1 MDVSVIKT
9 QFIFFSFFIV
19 LVLLQFIFYVP
30 NLFNTLSLFVFLY
43 YLYLLFKNNKRIE
56 LCIYF
61 QLLFAILCAVI
72 PEWLFEIYPIYLAE
86 LSEVSYSTGGIT
98 RQVFYQ
104 FILVS
109 TSLFVFSY
117 RFKAADI
124 EIRKPSKR
132 MIYAMYVFLFLIF
145 SISLYG
151 FIIYGTAISNQMFR
165 FEYWSDV
172 VTNPVVKLAHSF
184 YVIASLILSII
195 YLWKP
200 RIAIW
205 GFIVLLLFTIMG
217 GDKFTPFMT
226 YLIWFLA
233 VIYITGRLSKKLL
246 KKIILLLIL
255 FIFMISVLVVYHYSD
270 LLGNT
275 TIPVFELVLGRIA
288 AQGQVWWGVDKIV
301 ELSLYPNAVDDFF
314 KEVSLFFSSADL
326 YDKDTVG
333 MYRVMNLISTND
345 RVTKYLFSGI
355 RFTEGWPGVGLW
367 YFGYVWLALVQI
379 LAGIIYGVWGRYMYK
394 AIRYSDFIMCI
405 LLMKLGQNITEAFV
419 MGNMY
424 VLFGSSTAICISLIF
439 IYRWAC
445 KVFRYNET
453 NRRDGNV
460 FYNKS

>member
-9 QFIFFSFFIV
+9 QLIFFLFFSV
-19 LVLLQFIFYVP
+19 LILLQFIFQMP
-30 NLFNTLSLFVFLY
+30 NLFNTLSLFTFLF
-43 YLYLLFKNNKRIE
+43 YLFLLLKNKKIE
-56 LCIYF
+56 TCIYF

-72 PEWLFEIYPIYLAE
+72 PEWLFEIYPVYLAE

-98 RQVFYQ
+98 RQILYQ
-104 FILVS
+104 FILIA
-109 TSLFVFSY
+109 TSFLIFSY
-117 RFKAADI
+117 RFKAIDI
-124 EIRKPSKR
+124 EVRKPSKR
-132 MIYAMYVFLFLIF
+132 MLYMMYAFLFVIF
-145 SISLYG
+145 AISLYG
-151 FIIYGTAISNQMFR
+151 FTIYGTAISNQMFR

-200 RIAIW
+200 RIAIV
-205 GFIVLLLFTIMG
+205 GFIFLLLFTIMG

-226 YLIWFLA
+226 YLIWFIA

-246 KKIILLLIL
+246 KKIALLLIL
-255 FIFMISVLVVYHYSD
+255 FLFMISVLVVYHYSD

-301 ELSLYPNAVDDFF
+301 EISLYPNAIDDFF
-314 KEVSLFFSSADL
+314 KEISLFFSSADL
-326 YDKDTVG
+326 YDKDSVG

-367 YFGYVWLALVQI
+367 YFGYVWLALVQV
-379 LAGIIYGVWGRYMYK
+379 LAGAIYGIWGRYMYK

-424 VLFGSSTAICISLIF
+424 VLFGISTVICISLIF
-439 IYRWAC
+439 IYRWAS
-445 KVFRYNET
+445 KAFHYNGN
-453 NRRDGNV
+453 NRRDENV